1 VTSHHRAC
9 TAINNKTQV
18 DEIVPVPIKV
28 KKETKLLTID
38 EHPRQ
43 GLTIEDLA
51 RLQPVLVKDGTVTTG
66 NASGL
71 NDRAAALVMISLDK
85 AK

>member
-18 DEIVPVPIKV
+18 DEIVPIKV
-28 KKETKLLTID
+28 KKETKLLAID

-51 RLQPVLVKDGTVTTG
+51 RLQPVLVKDGTGTTG

-71 NDRAAALVMISLDK
+71 NDGAAALVMMSLDK